1 MASRMEKYHSNE
13 EVTHHSRSIKNEHL
27 YENLYNNKIITEF
40 ADVEKENVVNLSTL
54 SKTFN
59 KNRRENYQKN
69 KLFSDSSVMTLL
81 EEKSENPIQNLEES
95 SLEEKNYNI
104 NDILAQAKKNRSI
117 EDSQE
122 EKQRFKTVE
131 YNIISD
137 LSEEKKK
144 ENKEKKK
151 PLSKDEEENLEELI
165 HTITSNSLRKK
176 IDDELL
182 GDLLPTEEDE
192 SIISPELLKDIQE
205 KAETYVPKKTEEEE
219 KEDITGEMDQSFYT
233 KSMDLSDQDFVSK
246 EEEEDDRSFLE
257 DAKMSLPRKI
267 LLFLFIIIIIGIIG
281 YIIFRFI

>member
-1 MASRMEKYHSNE
+1 MEKYHSNE